1 MTKILQI
8 EVRNPDDI
16 IIMNRARQDPGDIAA
31 LAENIKAVGQLNPI
45 LINSDNVLI
54 AGERRLLAIKHLRR
68 KKIDVRVADGIQ
80 PDDQLMIELLENLH
94 RKDFTWHEDIDLKAK
109 LHTFW
114 TEKAAEEGKEWGYR
128 STAKK
133 LRCSLGGLSTDLALA
148 DAIKVFPE
156 LKEQSSKSRAREVYK
171 AYGQQAQAL
180 QRMNNLNET
189 EQENL
194 QKLQSGAVP
203 LPVRNTVPK
212 HVQDGVKQSSEKAA
226 DVKAT
231 PDEPSKPL
239 IPKIIYVSENYK
251 KFLDKIP
258 DESVGLIE
266 LDPPYAIQY
275 DQNYGKETNKM
286 RSSDDWTE
294 KDLYDFYC
302 GYLPILF
309 QKLTS
314 SAWILCWTG
323 KEHFLRINELADKAG
338 FITQEPGVWTKT
350 GGSSH
355 LPKRKL
361 ISNWEMYLLLRKGDA
376 QFNTASLPSAV
387 HVPTV
392 PPSQRIHR
400 WEKPI
405 DLYDHFMKALAQPGT
420 IFLSP
425 FAGSGNSLISAAK
438 ANMLPIGCDKS
449 AKYIPQFYSRVQ
461 NFLGVTPQV
470 EGL

>member
-16 IIMNRARQDPGDIAA
+16 IILNRARQDAGDIAA

-45 LINSDNVLI
+45 LINSSNVLI

-94 RKDFTWHEDIDLKAK
+94 RKDFTWHEDIELKHK
-109 LHTFW
+109 LHNFW
-114 TEKAAEEGKEWGYR
+114 LDKAAEEGKEWGYR

-231 PDEPSKPL
+231 PDETSKPL
-239 IPKIIYVSENYK
+239 ISKIIYVSENYK

-420 IFLSP
+420 IFLSL

-449 AKYIPQFYSRVQ
+449 AKYIPQFYSRAQ

>member
-1 MTKILQI
+1 MTTILQV
-8 EVRNPDDI
+8 EQRHPDDI
-16 IIMNRARQDPGDIAA
+16 IILNRARQDAGDITS

-45 LINSDNVLI
+45 LINSQNVLI
-54 AGERRLLAIKHLRR
+54 AGERRLLAVKHLKR
-68 KKIDVRVADGIQ
+68 KKIDVRVVDGIQ

-94 RKDFTWHEDIDLKAK
+94 RKDFAWHEDIDLKAK
-109 LHTFW
+109 LHKFW
-114 TEKAAEEGKEWGYR
+114 SEKAASDDKDWGYR
-128 STAKK
+128 DTAKK

-180 QRMNNLNET
+180 QRMNSLSDVEK
-189 EQENL
+189 ENL
-194 QKLQSGAVP
+194 QKLQTGAVP
-203 LPVRNTVPK
+203 LPVRNTVPE
-212 HVQDGVKQSSEKAA
+212 HVTKDKEQKTEKAKEVTSA
-226 DVKAT
+226 PEEPVK
-231 PDEPSKPL
+231 PSVPR
-239 IPKIIYVSENYK
+239 IIYVSENYK
-251 KFLDKIP
+251 KFITKIP
-258 DESVGLIE
+258 DASVGLIE
-266 LDPPYAIQY
+266 LDPPYAINY
-275 DQNYGKETNKM
+275 DQNYGEATNQM

-294 KDLYDFYC
+294 KDLYEFYC
-302 GYLPILF
+302 DYLPLLF
-309 QKLTS
+309 TKLTD
-314 SAWILCWTG
+314 SAWVLCWTG
-323 KEHFLRINELADKAG
+323 KEHFLRINELAAKAG

-361 ISNWEMYLLLRKGDA
+361 ISNWEMYLLLRKGNA
-376 QFNTASLPSAV
+376 QFNTASLPSAI

-400 WEKPI
+400 WEKPM

-438 ANMLPIGCDKS
+438 ANMMPIGCDKS
-449 AKYIPQFYSRVQ
+449 AKYIPQFYSRAQ
-461 NFLGVTPQV
+461 NYLGVTPDV